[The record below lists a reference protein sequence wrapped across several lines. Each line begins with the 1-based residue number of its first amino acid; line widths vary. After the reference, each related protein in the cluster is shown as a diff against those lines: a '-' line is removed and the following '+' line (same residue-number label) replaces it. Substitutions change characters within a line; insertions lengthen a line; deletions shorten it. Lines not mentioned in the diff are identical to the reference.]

1 MSNERRRGNLST
13 PYAPYGEMKKRADM
27 VRSIDL
33 QEVLNCIYN
42 VNTALTNG
50 LRGHQ
55 HRRHRYDKYKW
66 HTPQGMLSVT
76 SEKFINWTT
85 GVGGGGA
92 IDLVIH
98 LMGYDFKTAVN
109 WLWRNVS
116 HPGVGATNHQQ
127 VDVDVDRADRADAD
141 RDLKTLKLPKRVDG
155 KLPQI
160 LQYLTHQRCLPQ
172 ATINHLIRSGMI
184 YADNKSNAVFLL
196 LGKEKRVV
204 GAEIRGTNDNRW
216 KWRGMAT
223 GSKKDKGCFYL
234 KGKGA
239 NKVVLCESAID
250 AISFFVLHPNCMAVS
265 TSGANP
271 KPLWLPNLIEKGF
284 EIFCAFDSDITGDTM
299 ADKMITLYPAVKRL
313 RPEKH
318 DWNEVLMAMR
328 H

>member
-42 VNTALTNG
+42 VNTALTSG

-127 VDVDVDRADRADAD
+127 VDVDRTDRADRN
-141 RDLKTLKLPKRVDG
+141 LKTLKLPKRVDG

-160 LQYLTHQRCLPQ
+160 FQYLTHQRCLPQ

-196 LGKEKRVV
+196 LGKEKTVV
-204 GAEIRGTNDNRW
+204 GAELRGTTTKR
-216 KWRGMAT
+216 WRGMAT
-223 GSKKDKGCFYL
+223 GSRKDLGCFYI
-234 KGKGA
+234 KRSHT
-239 NKVVLCESAID
+239 NKMVLCESAID
-250 AISFFVLHPNCMAVS
+250 ALSCFALNRDFIALS

-271 KPLWLPNLIEKGF
+271 NPAWLTTFINKGF
-284 EIFCAFDSDITGDTM
+284 EIYCGFDADEIGDSH
-299 ADKMITLYPAVKRL
+299 AEKMMRRYPSVIRL
-313 RPEKH
+313 RPIKH
-318 DWNEVLMAMR
+318 DWNEILQSKY
-328 H
+328 HTCQPIT